1 MGTGVGTFTGRG
13 RNVVRRVI
21 LSEGT
26 STGTPSGTENKIK
39 INVQVVIGTGDGAVN
54 LVGAST
60 CQPDGVRVGTING
73 STRYMREFTVAQW
86 VSWEREGDYLE
97 GDGRWSLI
105 PNCKGLWRIRKQKGA
120 WRDG

>member
-1 MGTGVGTFTGRG
+1 M
-13 RNVVRRVI
+13 
-21 LSEGT
+21 
-26 STGTPSGTENKIK
+26 
-39 INVQVVIGTGDGAVN
+39 IGTGDGAVN
-54 LVGAST
+54 PVGAST

-105 PNCKGLWRIRKQKGA
+105 PNCKGLWRIGKWEPREMVETDLMCNAEGSQ
-120 WRDG
+120 